1 MYKVTTYML
10 FSNIIMN
17 NLLYF
22 IKIIA
27 VYFLLLL
34 QTGICK
40 PIF

>member
-1 MYKVTTYML
+1 MYKLTTYML
-10 FSNIIMN
+10 FSN
-17 NLLYF
+17 LTLYNVLYY
-22 IKIIA
+22 INA

>member
-1 MYKVTTYML
+1 MYKLTIYML
-10 FSNIIMN
+10 FPNLIMHIF
-17 NLLYF
+17 LYY
-22 IKIIA
+22 INA